1 MRKSKNFYAVAGAV
15 WCLLFSL
22 ISFYW
27 ASGGMAGVQTLGGV
41 IYQKAFE
48 RESSFIA
55 IVWITGFIKLIGGIF
70 LLLLLRKWSKILN
83 QVLFFLALMGGIFL
97 FLYGLANFVTIL
109 LSVVGYMS
117 LQIENYAAK
126 WRLFFW
132 EPFWMLGG
140 VLFIL
145 SALKFNRENKSTT
158 EVKGG

>member
-1 MRKSKNFYAVAGAV
+1 
-15 WCLLFSL
+15 
-22 ISFYW
+22 
-27 ASGGMAGVQTLGGV
+27 MAGVKTLGGV

-48 RESSFIA
+48 RENSFIA
-55 IVWITGFIKLIGGIF
+55 IVWITGFIKLIGGLF
-70 LLLLLRKWSKILN
+70 LLLLLKKWSKILKII
-83 QVLFFLALMGGIFL
+83 LFTISLVGGIFL

-109 LSVVGYMS
+109 LSVIGYIS

-145 SALKFNRENKSTT
+145 SALKFNRENK
-158 EVKGG
+158 

>member
-1 MRKSKNFYAVAGAV
+1 MRKSKNFYAIAGAF
-15 WCLLFSL
+15 WCFLFAL

-27 ASGGMAGVQTLGGV
+27 ASGGMAGVKTLGGV

-48 RESSFIA
+48 RENSFIA
-55 IVWITGFIKLIGGIF
+55 IVWITGFIKLIGGLF
-70 LLLLLRKWSKILN
+70 LLLLLKKWSKILKII
-83 QVLFFLALMGGIFL
+83 LFTISLVGGIFL

-109 LSVVGYMS
+109 LSVIGYIS

-140 VLFIL
+140 GLFIL
-145 SALKFNRENKSTT
+145 SALKFNRENK
-158 EVKGG
+158 